1 MRWFI
6 MWTWLAKFCVMESTG
21 FAPRARQDCRCSPSI
36 AWRIDRQYRR
46 DRAAID
52 INNIGAVLFRAG
64 QFEAAIKCYE
74 QSLVI
79 RREVRDRAGEGRVLD
94 NLGTAHYRLG
104 DFEKA
109 LAYYR
114 QALVIRREVG
124 DAKGEVTTLV
134 KIGNVYGQFGQ
145 LEEAIG
151 SYEQAL
157 TVARTA
163 KLLLQRSAAS

>member
-1 MRWFI
+1 
-6 MWTWLAKFCVMESTG
+6 
-21 FAPRARQDCRCSPSI
+21 
-36 AWRIDRQYRR
+36 
-46 DRAAID
+46 
-52 INNIGAVLFRAG
+52 
-64 QFEAAIKCYE
+64 
-74 QSLVI
+74 
-79 RREVRDRAGEGRVLD
+79 VLD